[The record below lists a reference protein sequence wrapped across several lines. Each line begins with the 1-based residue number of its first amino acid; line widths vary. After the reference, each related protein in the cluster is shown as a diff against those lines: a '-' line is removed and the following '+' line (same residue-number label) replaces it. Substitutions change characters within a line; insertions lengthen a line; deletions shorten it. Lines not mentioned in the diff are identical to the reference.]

1 MRLVTAI
8 AYSAL
13 LWLAITSAQAQVI
26 FNTVPPSPPR
36 GFMEITVALA
46 SVAVPPSSVQGSDRE
61 IALNAIRQDLYE
73 EAKAQCPILSK
84 VYEATCQVT
93 SVNIFRSQ
101 AVTKDGPPSFSITG
115 TAKYELKTSDS
126 DTKQ

>member
-1 MRLVTAI
+1 
-8 AYSAL
+8 
-13 LWLAITSAQAQVI
+13 
-26 FNTVPPSPPR
+26 
-36 GFMEITVALA
+36 MEITVALA

-84 VYEATCQVT
+84 VYEATCRVT

>member
-1 MRLVTAI
+1 MEFTVT
-8 AYSAL
+8 L
-13 LWLAITSAQAQVI
+13 K
-26 FNTVPPSPPR
+26 
-36 GFMEITVALA
+36 

-61 IALNAIRQDLYE
+61 NALNEIRQGLYE

-84 VYEATCQVT
+84 VFEATCRVT
-93 SVNIFRSQ
+93 SVNVFRSQ
-101 AVTKDGPPSFSITG
+101 AMTKDGPPSFSITG